1 MKNNLPVAPRA
12 PTSFSLDE
20 RELASRRAYF
30 EIEDSDLEQLKQLE
44 PFAQRHMDEVVEDF
58 YRLILGQAES
68 RRFFSDEASIRRVKR
83 MQREYFVRLFSGRCD
98 RDYVEERLRV
108 GAAHEAIGMQPQWYI
123 GAYRHYLAILHEK
136 IAADFPDKAEAS
148 AHYGRLLKL
157 VMFDMSLAIDAYIAA
172 NLETIGRHQAALR
185 ELSTPVAKVHDEVL
199 LLPLIGAMDSQRA
212 QQVMDTVLL
221 RIVEEQARVMI
232 IDIAGVPTV
241 DARVADLLLKTT
253 AALRLVGARVI
264 LTGIS
269 PQVAR
274 TIVEIGVDISALPT
288 LAHLQEGIALALE
301 MVGKQITERAR

>member
-1 MKNNLPVAPRA
+1 
-12 PTSFSLDE
+12 
-20 RELASRRAYF
+20 
-30 EIEDSDLEQLKQLE
+30 
-44 PFAQRHMDEVVEDF
+44 
-58 YRLILGQAES
+58 
-68 RRFFSDEASIRRVKR
+68 
-83 MQREYFVRLFSGRCD
+83 
-98 RDYVEERLRV
+98 
-108 GAAHEAIGMQPQWYI
+108 
-123 GAYRHYLAILHEK
+123 
-136 IAADFPDKAEAS
+136 
-148 AHYGRLLKL
+148 
-157 VMFDMSLAIDAYIAA
+157 AA

-185 ELSTPVAKVHDEVL
+185 ELSTPVAKVYEQIL